1 MNTYIYT
8 GGSSLLTMKDNDIKN
23 FDTISNH
30 YLNID
35 LAWVIEEDG
44 TFVANEKEYDVKA
57 GDVIL
62 VLYAGYREKEVP
74 VKDRRKV
81 KDFVIIR
88 NEDFYNKKG
97 FENSIKPLII
107 KAFFFCRGSG
117 IRTHD
122 PLLPK
127 QVR

>member
-8 GGSSLLTMKDNDIKN
+8 GGSPLLTMKDNDIKN
-23 FDTISNH
+23 FYTISNH

-44 TFVANEKEYDVKA
+44 TFVANGKEYDVKA
-57 GDVIL
+57 GDVIM

-74 VKDRRKV
+74 VKDRGKV

-88 NEDFYNKKG
+88 NEDFYNNYKLNKEYNQNRNMNG
-97 FENSIKPLII
+97 CDCYE
-107 KAFFFCRGSG
+107 AC
-117 IRTHD
+117 
-122 PLLPK
+122 
-127 QVR
+127 VREA

>member
-8 GGSSLLTMKDNDIKN
+8 GGGSLLTMKDNDIKN
-23 FDTISNH
+23 FDIISNH

-35 LAWVIEEDG
+35 WAWVIEEDG
-44 TFVANEKEYDVKA
+44 TFAANEKEYDVKA

-81 KDFVIIR
+81 RDIVVIR
-88 NEDFYNKKG
+88 NEDLYNNFKLNKKY
-97 FENSIKPLII
+97 EESQNSGNCIKD
-107 KAFFFCRGSG
+107 C
-117 IRTHD
+117 
-122 PLLPK
+122 LPDAPCSEC
-127 QVR
+127 

>member
-23 FDTISNH
+23 FDTIGNH

-35 LAWVIEEDG
+35 WAWVIEEDG
-44 TFVANEKEYDVKA
+44 TFVANEKEYDVKV

-81 KDFVIIR
+81 RDFVIMR
-88 NEDFYNKKG
+88 NEDFYNNYKLNK
-97 FENSIKPLII
+97 EYEQNRNMKDCNCCEACV
-107 KAFFFCRGSG
+107 KEA
-117 IRTHD
+117 
-122 PLLPK
+122 
-127 QVR
+127 

>member
-8 GGSSLLTMKDNDIKN
+8 GGGSLLTMKDNDIKN

-35 LAWVIEEDG
+35 WALVIEEDG
-44 TFVANEKEYDVKA
+44 TFVANEKEYDVIA

-81 KDFVIIR
+81 RDFVIIR
-88 NEDFYNKKG
+88 NEDFYNNYKLNK
-97 FENSIKPLII
+97 EYEQNRNMKDCNCCEACV
-107 KAFFFCRGSG
+107 KEA
-117 IRTHD
+117 
-122 PLLPK
+122 
-127 QVR
+127 

>member
-30 YLNID
+30 YLNVD
-35 LAWVIEEDG
+35 WSWVIEEDG
-44 TFVANEKEYDVKA
+44 TFVANDKEYDVKA

-81 KDFVIIR
+81 RDIVVIR
-88 NEDFYNKKG
+88 NEDLYNNFKLNKKY
-97 FENSIKPLII
+97 EESQNSGNCIKD
-107 KAFFFCRGSG
+107 CRPDAPCSEC
-117 IRTHD
+117 
-122 PLLPK
+122 
-127 QVR
+127 

>member
-8 GGSSLLTMKDNDIKN
+8 GGSSLLTMKNNDIKN
-23 FDTISNH
+23 FDTISNQ

-35 LAWVIEEDG
+35 WAWVIEEDG

-74 VKDRRKV
+74 VEDRRKV
-81 KDFVIIR
+81 RDFVIIR
-88 NEDFYNKKG
+88 NEDFYNNYKLNKEYDKNRDMNG
-97 FENSIKPLII
+97 CDCCEAYVKE
-107 KAFFFCRGSG
+107 A
-117 IRTHD
+117 
-122 PLLPK
+122 
-127 QVR
+127 

>member
-35 LAWVIEEDG
+35 
-44 TFVANEKEYDVKA
+44 
-57 GDVIL
+57 
-62 VLYAGYREKEVP
+62 EVP

-81 KDFVIIR
+81 RDFVIMR
-88 NEDFYNKKG
+88 NEDFYNNYKLNK
-97 FENSIKPLII
+97 EYEQNRNMKDCNCCEACV
-107 KAFFFCRGSG
+107 KEA
-117 IRTHD
+117 
-122 PLLPK
+122 
-127 QVR
+127 

>member
-8 GGSSLLTMKDNDIKN
+8 GGGSLLTMKDNDIKN
-23 FDTISNH
+23 FDIISNY

-35 LAWVIEEDG
+35 WAWVIEEDG

-81 KDFVIIR
+81 RDFVIIR
-88 NEDFYNKKG
+88 NEDFYNNYKLNK
-97 FENSIKPLII
+97 EYEQNRNMKDCNCCEACV
-107 KAFFFCRGSG
+107 KEA
-117 IRTHD
+117 
-122 PLLPK
+122 
-127 QVR
+127 